1 MQQDDRR
8 SSEQNPQ
15 QSQDNPSRSRDAGP
29 SSRQESGG
37 SQSPS
42 MRGASSA
49 QSSAQSG
56 GLARQSGQQGSRGQ
70 QQGGALARRGADF
83 GVPSLFGGGGPF
95 TLLRRMEQEMDRMF
109 EQFGMGSFSSGGQLQ
124 QRGQGGMSSL
134 WSPQIEVFERDGK
147 LHVCADLPGMTKE
160 DIEVNIE
167 NDTITIQG
175 QRQSQQEDR
184 DEQRGFYRSERS
196 YGSFYRAIPL
206 PEGVNAD
213 NAQASFRDGVLD
225 ITLDAPKQAEGR
237 GRRLQINDA
246 SAQTASTGSAEQAR
260 S

>member
-1 MQQDDRR
+1 MQQDRRR

-15 QSQDNPSRSRDAGP
+15 QSEDNPSRSRDAGP
-29 SSRQESGG
+29 PSRQEEGAG
-37 SQSPS
+37 QRPG
-42 MRGASSA
+42 MRGESSG
-49 QSSAQSG
+49 QSS
-56 GLARQSGQQGSRGQ
+56 GLSRQSGQQGSRGQ
-70 QQGGALARRGADF
+70 QRGALARRDADY

-95 TLLRRMEQEMDRMF
+95 ALLRRMEHEMDRMF
-109 EQFGMGSFSSGGQLQ
+109 EQFSMGGFSSGGQLQ
-124 QRGQGGMSSL
+124 QRGGSGMSSL
-134 WSPQIEVFERDGK
+134 WSPQIEVYERDGK
-147 LHVCADLPGMTKE
+147 LHVSADLPGLTKD
-160 DIEVNIE
+160 DIEVNID

-175 QRQSQQEDR
+175 QRQSQKEDR

-237 GRRLQINDA
+237 GRRLQISDA
-246 SAQTASTGSAEQAR
+246 STSTASTGSAEQGR